1 MRPTLLGEVF
11 TPVSMLF
18 AAAGLLTGA
27 LTFRRVEKAISTRN
41 LVIAS
46 IVCIF
51 WVYLS
56 IHSFALDA
64 RRPENIVKALV
75 SIPFLVFV
83 FGFLLSKQELNR
95 VFFRAMV
102 WLFVLF
108 TISYFITLALLL
120 FFPLDSLFIYRT
132 DSFYGE
138 KWGGIYFPFTT
149 AYGVFTFY
157 GVKFFRSL
165 GPFREAGIFQAF
177 LVWAFIVLPYID
189 MNRRWIKVVL
199 VAGIFSTLS
208 TAGIAI
214 FFATL
219 ALKTIFVSNGAQSL
233 KRILVSSVFT
243 LITFGIGSLA
253 FLYLPVLGLLE
264 KMEKAQAS
272 IDDRVGNTVLGL
284 YGFFD
289 NPFGIGMYNASIEN
303 MGINLL
309 SALYMIGLPGLLL
322 VIFIAVVSVIT
333 INNRFERTVFLV
345 SMLPFAITGILS
357 QPFLESPLVFIMLFQ
372 VLAIR
377 TVHDRKVIEGAPMH
391 NHLKAIEENS

>member
-1 MRPTLLGEVF
+1 
-11 TPVSMLF
+11 MLF
-18 AAAGLLTGA
+18 AAIA
-27 LTFRRVEKAISTRN
+27 LFAAAVTLKRTDRATAARN
-41 LVIAS
+41 LAIAS
-46 IVCIF
+46 IVCVL

-56 IHSFALDA
+56 IHSFAMDA
-64 RRPENIVKALV
+64 RRPESVVKALI
-75 SIPFLVFV
+75 SIPFLVFA
-83 FGFLLSKQELNR
+83 FAFLLSRQDLNR
-95 VFFRAMV
+95 VFFRGLV

-120 FFPLDSLFIYRT
+120 FVPLDSLFIFQT
-132 DSFYGE
+132 DKLYGD

-149 AYGVFTFY
+149 AYGVFSFY

-177 LVWAFIVLPYID
+177 LVWAFFASPYID
-189 MNRRWIKVVL
+189 MDRRWIKAVL

-208 TAGIAI
+208 TAGMAI

-219 ALKTIFVSNGAQSL
+219 ALKTVFISNDARSL
-233 KRILVSSVFT
+233 KRILVSAVFT
-243 LITFGIGSLA
+243 LITFAVGLLA

-264 KMEKAQAS
+264 KMDKAQAS

-289 NPFGIGMYNASIEN
+289 NPLGIGMYNASQEN

-322 VIFIAVVSVIT
+322 LVFLAVVSVIT
-333 INNRFERTVFLV
+333 IRKNSEKAVFMI
-345 SMLPFAITGILS
+345 SMFPFAITGIFS

-377 TVHDRKVIEGAPMH
+377 AVQDTKLIAGAPPQNYLKVIEG
-391 NHLKAIEENS
+391 NG